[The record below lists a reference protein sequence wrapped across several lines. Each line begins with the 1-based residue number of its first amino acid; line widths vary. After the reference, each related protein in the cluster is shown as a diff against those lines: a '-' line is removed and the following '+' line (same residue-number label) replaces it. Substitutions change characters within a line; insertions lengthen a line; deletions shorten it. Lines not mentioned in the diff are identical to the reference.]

1 MKFDYE
7 RADRMREQMIPY
19 DRVVRHISLGKNDV
33 LLDVGAGSG
42 EYAIRFARL
51 FPEAK
56 IVALDSEPD
65 SIKIIERKIRDS
77 GLKNIDF
84 RHTDICDYEFP
95 AEITQVFF
103 SNSFHDLECREAMMK
118 KFSSARSLTVTLI
131 EFKKGTMHGPPDY
144 IRIDPADLE
153 SMFRAAGYRLV
164 DQDEFDS
171 HYLHV
176 YRK

>member
-19 DRVVRHISLGKNDV
+19 DRVVRHIALGKNDV

-65 SIKIIERKIRDS
+65 SIKIIERKNTGQRPQEYR
-77 GLKNIDF
+77 F
-84 RHTDICDYEFP
+84 Q
-95 AEITQVFF
+95 A
-103 SNSFHDLECREAMMK
+103 
-118 KFSSARSLTVTLI
+118 
-131 EFKKGTMHGPPDY
+131 HGY
-144 IRIDPADLE
+144 L
-153 SMFRAAGYRLV
+153 RL
-164 DQDEFDS
+164 
-171 HYLHV
+171 
-176 YRK
+176 